1 MGEVELEEVEEV
13 ELDEWERERLEELRQ
28 LRERWRKRARE
39 LLEEAAAARAS
50 GRESEI
56 ERAVELEQYV
66 EMINVLFKNA
76 EAKIYA
82 AARARQRGED
92 WNEVIAAKEAATD
105 IEMLRIYAKDWPP
118 G

>member
-50 GRESEI
+50 GREI

-66 EMINVLFKNA
+66 EMINVLFDNA